1 MQETSLHIVIVSLA
15 NFFPIAYL
23 ILVVGD
29 VFVFVVENLPV
40 SLYIYQDE

>member
-1 MQETSLHIVIVSLA
+1 MQETSLHIVTMILA
-15 NFFPIAYL
+15 KFFPIAYL